1 LRLRAP
7 FGGLSP
13 VAAAILSLLVLLSPD
28 LTLAPTVASEPLAA
42 PRPIDRVADDLV
54 IPRRPAP
61 AAADRRTAGGAL
73 LPLLPAPDPSADY
86 QAALEAARFAGA
98 ARGVAFAAVRDGEL
112 LWAGSSGMVRDG
124 TDPMAPDT
132 PLVIGSVTKTFVSA
146 AVLQLVEEGALS
158 LDDPVRGHLPELAWL
173 SPEITIHQLLDHTSG
188 LADVFNDTTRR
199 GIEEQ
204 PNRPWSAAEIF
215 ASLHE
220 PWYAPGDGW
229 AYANTNYFLLGLV
242 VERLTGQTLAS
253 ELERRF
259 IGPLGLGTTRMLGT
273 GSEEVLEPAWTTIFW
288 ASGAMVSSAADLA
301 RWGDALYTDDVL
313 SATTRAEMLA
323 VNHEDYGL
331 GVQRVEL
338 PDDVVGYGHT
348 GLLKTFTTLLVHL
361 PEERVTMALLVNR
374 SHVDLGGMLD
384 AEPSG
389 SSSSL
394 LELATGTSD

>member
-1 LRLRAP
+1 M
-7 FGGLSP
+7 
-13 VAAAILSLLVLLSPD
+13 AAAILSLLVFLSPD

-73 LPLLPAPDPSADY
+73 LPLLPAPDPSAEY
-86 QAALEAARFAGA
+86 QAALEAARFAGG

-124 TDPMAPDT
+124 TDPITPDT

-146 AVLQLVEEGALS
+146 TVLQLVEEGALS
-158 LDDPVRGHLPELAWL
+158 LDDAVRNHLPELAWL
-173 SPEITIHQLLDHTSG
+173 SPEITIRQLLDHTSG

-199 GIEEQ
+199 GIEEE
-204 PNRPWSAAEIF
+204 PSRPWSATEIF

-220 PWYAPGDGW
+220 PWYAPGEGW

-242 VERLTGQTLAS
+242 VERLTGQALAS

-273 GSEEVLEPAWTTIFW
+273 GSDEVLEPAWTTIFW

-331 GVQRVEL
+331 
-338 PDDVVGYGHT
+338 
-348 GLLKTFTTLLVHL
+348 
-361 PEERVTMALLVNR
+361 
-374 SHVDLGGMLD
+374 
-384 AEPSG
+384 
-389 SSSSL
+389 
-394 LELATGTSD
+394 